1 MSIKKTATIL
11 GLLIT
16 ITGATVLPAGNRT
29 NLEADAKS
37 QYNPKADAI
46 MSVKTF
52 KRLGRVHYKKRV
64 FTYYSPNGSRRLGMG
79 AYTSDGTY
87 TLNGRDKNGYLI
99 LANNKKFGTKIKTP
113 LGVGVVH
120 DRGTKGN
127 HYDIVVK

>member
-1 MSIKKTATIL
+1 
-11 GLLIT
+11 
-16 ITGATVLPAGNRT
+16 
-29 NLEADAKS
+29 
-37 QYNPKADAI
+37 
-46 MSVKTF
+46 MSVKKLLNVMIIFVAMIGGLALPSLSPAGSQVHAQAKYNPSKDAVMSVSVF
-52 KRLGRVHYKKRV
+52 KRMGRVYYHKRV
-64 FTYYSPNGSRRLGMG
+64 FTYYSPNGSHVYGMG

-120 DRGTKGN
+120 DRGTYGS